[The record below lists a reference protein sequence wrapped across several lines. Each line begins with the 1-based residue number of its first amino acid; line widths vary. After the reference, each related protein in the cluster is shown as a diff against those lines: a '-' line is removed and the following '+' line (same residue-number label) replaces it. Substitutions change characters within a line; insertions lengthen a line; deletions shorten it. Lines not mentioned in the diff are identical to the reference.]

1 MNDRFF
7 VQHLHDLFEILDD
20 SGLCNAEIKLRKE
33 RLKQS
38 VEAIRETENPMYYNK
53 YNQRAHEIES
63 IPFLKQFGIIEIA
76 QDHRHDKGC
85 DFAFNENIYIEC
97 VCSSPGQTDKNGL
110 SNYMGEG
117 IFDYKEKKRLINAR
131 FTSSLCDKV
140 EFYYERV
147 GNSILSGKPYIIFL
161 STGSLAYEW
170 FEEKYGI
177 ALLDVL
183 LGRGDI
189 SITIDTDTNQ
199 VVSSGYTHKEF
210 LEKYNKELLDCNLF
224 LNEEFKCVS
233 AILLATTPPGKRYTN
248 ANTFL
253 FVNPN
258 ARNKIYVK
266 DFFGIV
272 YWKANKEG
280 YYSPYRKGKSL
291 TNNRNIALT

>member
-1 MNDRFF
+1 MNESFF
-7 VQHLHDLFEILDD
+7 VQHLHDLFKILED

-38 VEAIRETENPMYYNK
+38 VESIRETNNPIYYDK

-63 IPFLKQFGIIEIA
+63 IPFLKQFGIVEIA
-76 QDHRHDKGC
+76 QDYRHDKGC
-85 DFAFNENIYIEC
+85 DFTFNKNIYIEC
-97 VCSSPGQTDKNGL
+97 VCSSPGQADKNGL

-117 IFDYKEKKRLINAR
+117 IFDYREKRRLINAR

-140 EFYYERV
+140 KFYYERV

-170 FEEKYGI
+170 FEEKYGF

-183 LGRGDI
+183 LGRGDM
-189 SITIDTDTNQ
+189 SITINNNTNQ
-199 VVSSGYTHKEF
+199 IESSGYTHKEF

-224 LNEEFKCVS
+224 LNEKFKCVS
-233 AILLATTPPGKRYTN
+233 AILLATASPGERYTS

-253 FVNPN
+253 FLNPY
-258 ARNKIYVK
+258 ARSKINIK
-266 DFFGIV
+266 DFYGII
-272 YWKANKEG
+272 YWRENKKG
-280 YYSPYRKGKSL
+280 LYSPYRKGKSL
-291 TNNRNIALT
+291 ENNR